1 MATLD
6 ELRIEQLLSPFNKPQ
21 GIATLSQAASP
32 LSFRY
37 QDQIYP
43 TYGTSNQYYPMGA
56 PGTADDMVGTVAPGT
71 ADDLIST
78 GFYATPDMNYPSA
91 PANRL
96 AGLNLDKF
104 QGVGSFGIAN
114 EEDVE
119 QVEYLPG
126 QTKSIRDRVKD
137 LALKGATGILG
148 LINPALG
155 FFARGLKG
163 IGSLNDRIQQSDF
176 GRSKTLKDYLQ
187 ARRDRKA
194 AEEAA
199 RRGSIKELQ
208 ARIDRGDFGGGEG
221 GGGGGFQGHGG
232 YGTSAERGAALHG

>member
-1 MATLD
+1 MAGL
-6 ELRIEQLLSPFNKPQ
+6 
-21 GIATLSQAASP
+21 
-32 LSFRY
+32 
-37 QDQIYP
+37 
-43 TYGTSNQYYPMGA
+43 GTSIRIANAYVQLDVVGQRRMEALLGRAAKAVGKSAQQMRRLGLGA
-56 PGTADDMVGTVAPGT
+56 LAFGSAALVAFGKTVQGASDLTEQTNKAVEVFGGSTQKILDWSKTTA
-71 ADDLIST
+71 
-78 GFYATPDMNYPSA
+78 
-91 PANRL
+91 
-96 AGLNLDKF
+96 
-104 QGVGSFGIAN
+104 GSFGIAN

-176 GRSKTLKDYLQ
+176 GRSKTLKEFLDK
-187 ARRDRKA
+187 RRARKA

-199 RRGSIKELQ
+199 ARDAMRASVRNLQ
-208 ARIDRGDFGGGEG
+208 SRIDRGDFGGGEG